1 MSIIQC
7 IGGLLAI
14 LIFLYIYYWR
24 RNRYGSLPI
33 NLPIIGM
40 LPSLLRHLFKF
51 HDYLTLILKRNGG
64 TFRFEGAW
72 FTNTSFIVTSDPLNV
87 DHIAGKNFGNYGRGS
102 NFKEI
107 FDFFGDGILNSNSN
121 VWKQQR
127 TMFHSFLKRKT
138 FKNFFQQTMKKKLE
152 NYLLPFL
159 DDVSEIGA
167 QLDLEDALSR
177 FTFDSICTIAFGFD
191 PNCLPNKFNELTEI
205 AYQKALTVIDE
216 VIMYRH
222 FIPSFLWKLQKWLHV
237 GQEKK
242 LREAEENLD
251 RFLYESITFSKQ
263 EQRKYNG
270 SEEMDE
276 CYFVREKARTKEG
289 YGKEEM
295 SGKFLRDDTLS
306 LFLAGSGPASSGLS
320 WFFWLVSTHPIVEAK
335 IIQEIKDN
343 CPTQEENQ
351 IPSRDE
357 YLDKLVYL
365 HGAICEALRLYPPVP
380 FEHICAIKSDI
391 LPSGERVSP
400 NTRLLYSL
408 YAMGRMEQ
416 IWGED
421 CMEFKPE
428 RWVSETGHI
437 IHVPSYKFIA
447 FNTGPRSCLGKD
459 LSFIQ
464 MKMVA
469 AALLQNFHI
478 KIVEGHPV
486 TPKIS
491 FVLHM
496 KYGLKVKV
504 TKRCI

>member
-7 IGGLLAI
+7 IGGFVAI

-24 RNRYGSLPI
+24 RNRDEFAPI
-33 NLPIIGM
+33 NWPIIGM
-40 LPSLLRHLFKF
+40 LPGILHHLSNF
-51 HDYLTLILKRNGG
+51 HDHTTLFLKHHGG

-72 FTNTSFIVTSDPLNV
+72 FTNTSFIGTSDPMNV
-87 DHIAGKNFGNYGRGS
+87 DHIASKNFGNYGRGS

-107 FDFFGDGILNSNSN
+107 FDFFGDGILNSSSHI
-121 VWKQQR
+121 WKQQR

-138 FKNFFQQTMKKKLE
+138 FKNFFQQTMKKKVE
-152 NYLLPFL
+152 NCLLPFL
-159 DDVSEIGA
+159 NDVSEIGA
-167 QLDLEDALSR
+167 QVDLEDALSR

-191 PNCLPNKFNELTEI
+191 PNCLPNKFNELREI
-205 AYQKALTVIDE
+205 AYQKSLPVIDE
-216 VIMYRH
+216 VIIYRH
-222 FIPSFLWKLQKWLHV
+222 FKPRCLWKLQKWLDV
-237 GQEKK
+237 GQERK
-242 LREAEENLD
+242 LKEAEKNLD
-251 RFLYESITFSKQ
+251 SFLYERITFSKQ
-263 EQRKYNG
+263 EQSKCSS
-270 SEEMDE
+270 SEEMDD
-276 CYFVREKARTKEG
+276 FVKALMKEG
-289 YGKEEM
+289 AGNGGMDEKY
-295 SGKFLRDDTLS
+295 LRDNVLT
-306 LFLAGSGPASSGLS
+306 LFLAGNGTISSGLS

-343 CPTQEENQ
+343 WPTQEENQ
-351 IPSRDE
+351 TPLRDVD
-357 YLDKLVYL
+357 LDKLVYL
-365 HGAICEALRLYPPVP
+365 HGALCEAMRLYPPVP
-380 FEHICAIKSDI
+380 FEHICAINSDI

-428 RWVSETGHI
+428 RWVSERGHI

-447 FNTGPRSCLGKD
+447 FNTGPRSCMGKD
-459 LSFIQ
+459 ISFIQ

-469 AALLQNFHI
+469 AALLPKFHI
-478 KIVEGHPV
+478 KVVAGHPI
-486 TPKIS
+486 TPKLS

-496 KYGLKVKV
+496 KHGLKVKV